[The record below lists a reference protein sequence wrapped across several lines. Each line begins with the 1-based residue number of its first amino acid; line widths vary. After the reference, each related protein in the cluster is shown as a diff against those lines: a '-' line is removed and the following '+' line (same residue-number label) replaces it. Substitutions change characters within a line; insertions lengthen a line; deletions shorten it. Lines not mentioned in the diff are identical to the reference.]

1 MYEPCAVCGNVSH
14 GYHYGALVC
23 FACRQFFRKAFKN
36 HYVCPAEGDC
46 RISKSYTG
54 CKSCRLAKCL
64 EMGMQSSNFVLNQAK
79 KTFET
84 LAFPYLTEV
93 FEWVRGVAFFAE
105 LHDSA
110 KKELLL
116 NQWPSLLLLEISR
129 PGSGLRS
136 FDGDKKIHAFL
147 SRLREFEVTPS
158 ELVFLKILV
167 LFMRKKGSS
176 YAEYKYKYQY
186 EKSICFLKSCS
197 FTRQDS
203 SLWVRRIVILLNVWI
218 PTTSPF
224 VRNLMESKHPE
235 IFDRIVQGF

>member
-1 MYEPCAVCGNVSH
+1 MRRRG
-14 GYHYGALVC
+14 GAMPKIPLSVTPVP
-23 FACRQFFRKAFKN
+23 
-36 HYVCPAEGDC
+36 Y
-46 RISKSYTG
+46 SK
-54 CKSCRLAKCL
+54 
-64 EMGMQSSNFVLNQAK
+64 
-79 KTFET
+79 
-84 LAFPYLTEV
+84 EV
-93 FEWVRGVAFFAE
+93 FKWVRGVAFFAE

-116 NQWPSLLLLEISR
+116 NQWPTLLLLEISR
-129 PGSGLRS
+129 PGSGLHS
-136 FDGDKKIHAFL
+136 FTDDKKIYAFL

-167 LFMRKKGSS
+167 LFIRKKGSS

-186 EKSICFLKSCS
+186 EKSICLLKCCS
-197 FTRQDS
+197 FTRQNS
-203 SLWVRRIVILLNVWI
+203 SLWVRRSFLNVWI